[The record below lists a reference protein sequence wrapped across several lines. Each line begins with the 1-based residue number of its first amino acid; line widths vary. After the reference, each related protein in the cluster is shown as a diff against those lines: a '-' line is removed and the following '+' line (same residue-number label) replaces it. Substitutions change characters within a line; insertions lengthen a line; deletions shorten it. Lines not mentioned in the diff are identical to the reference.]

1 MCREKAGGCQG
12 GVRTEEGPDRRGSMH
27 DGDVLMDQNSGGLK
41 ELLGLEAPG
50 VNCKVPGRWSMRC
63 FKSRLW
69 RLLLLLKGLG
79 SGVRLWSES
88 LLIGGRK
95 EELRPGSCIII
106 WILKSPMTMKLVL
119 ENDSELGAETV
130 NE

>member
-1 MCREKAGGCQG
+1 MYKERRQ
-12 GVRTEEGPDRRGSMH
+12 EGSKELKKVVESVH
-27 DGDVLMDQNSGGLK
+27 QNPGGLK

-50 VNCKVPGRWSMRC
+50 VNCKVPGCWSMRC